1 MRFLSLIA
9 LVMLTAC
16 AQPPQTEVTMSR
28 PTEAGSTTGLVP
40 MQGFSGHGFLPPQRS
55 NAEIAADI
63 LNLEFRMESGR
74 PLLQLSRFS
83 GPITL
88 AMAGA
93 IPPTAPG
100 DLSRLVA
107 RFRNEAGLDVRMA
120 APGQP
125 ASITINFERRAALQR
140 VVPTAACFV
149 VPGVTSLADYQ
160 ARRGSAA
167 VDWAEITVRQRVA
180 VFVPADTSPQEVRDC
195 LHEELAQAMGPL
207 NDLYSLPDSVF
218 NDDNF
223 HTVLTGFDMLALRV
237 HYAPELRAGM
247 NEAEVARLLPGIL
260 AAYNPAGE
268 FRGAAPER
276 LSPRSWNEA
285 VAQALGTGS
294 SPAQRQAGAERMLS
308 IAKAQGW
315 RDNRLGFAH
324 FVIGRMLLSREPDS
338 AIAHFSEALRIYNTL
353 PDGGL
358 HAAHVHMQLA
368 AISLAAGES
377 EQALGYADRAIPV
390 VRRAENAALLATLEM
405 IKSHALANLGRAAE
419 ARALSLDSQSWAR
432 YGFGGEGQI
441 RAHQGEIAALAARG
455 QRG

>member
-1 MRFLSLIA
+1 MRLLSLFA

-16 AQPPQTEVTMSR
+16 SQTPPAEVTMAR
-28 PTEAGSTTGLVP
+28 PTEAGTTTGLVP
-40 MQGFSGHGFLPPQRS
+40 MQAFTGAGFLPPQRS
-55 NAEIAADI
+55 NAEIASDI

-74 PLLQLSRFS
+74 PLLRLSRFS

-88 AMAGA
+88 AMAGSVPA
-93 IPPTAPG
+93 TAPA

-120 APGQP
+120 EPGQT

-140 VVPTAACFV
+140 MVPTAACFV
-149 VPGVTSLADYQ
+149 VPGVTSLAEY
-160 ARRGSAA
+160 AAKRGSAA
-167 VDWAEITVRQRVA
+167 VDWTQITTRQRVA

-223 HTVLTGFDMLALRV
+223 HTVLTGFDMLVLRV
-237 HYAPELRAGM
+237 HYSPALQAGM
-247 NEAEVARLLPGIL
+247 NEAEVASRLPGLL

-268 FRGAAPER
+268 FRGGAPER
-276 LSPRSWNEA
+276 ISPRSWNDA

-294 SPAQRQAGAERMLS
+294 APGQRMAGAERMLS

-324 FVIGRMLLSREPDS
+324 FVIGRMQLARQPEQ
-338 AIAHFSEALRIYNTL
+338 AIAHFNEALRVYNAL

-368 AISLAAGES
+368 AIALASGQN

-390 VRRAENAALLATLEM
+390 VQRAENAALLATLEM
-405 IKSHALANLGRAAE
+405 IKSHALAGLGRTAE

-432 YGFGGEGQI
+432 YGFGGDGQI